1 MLGTDVSFHIGMFQW
16 IQLIT
21 PFIKAGLNVE
31 VNGVKL
37 VPSLRLLYDITTY
50 ADFCSSIDITTSGFE
65 IVVTGSLDVYDCNL
79 GMLGS
84 IYQLLTLN
92 NAEVPDLGRARDCE
106 PRQYWFEKKPIF
118 RLGLDNIVKDWWNFT
133 ILPEMCLFNKGEAW
147 EQ

>member
-1 MLGTDVSFHIGMFQW
+1 MFQW

-21 PFIKAGLNVE
+21 PFIKGALHIE
-31 VNGVKL
+31 MNGVKL

-50 ADFCSSIDITTSGFE
+50 TDVCSSIEINTSGLE
-65 IVVTGSLDVYDCNL
+65 VVVTGALDVYDCNL

-92 NAEVPDLGRARDCE
+92 DAKAADIGRARDCE

-118 RLGLDNIVKDWWNFT
+118 RLGLDNVVKWWKYT
-133 ILPEMCLFNKGEAW
+133 LLPEICLIKKGESW
-147 EQ
+147 EQQ